1 MDFTCWWRKK
11 DNKSHIHCIRKLE
24 WSGEQYS
31 EEGTGCMWV
40 EWKWG
45 GLRRWPLRKG
55 LKEGREEQGTERA
68 ESLRRE
74 HWWVGLKSSKK
85 L

>member
-1 MDFTCWWRKK
+1 MLVEEDRQS
-11 DNKSHIHCIRKLE
+11 KSNIHCMRKLE
-24 WSGEQYS
+24 WLGEQYS

-55 LKEGREEQGTERA
+55 LRRGERNSAEGTERA
-68 ESLRRE
+68 ESLRQE